1 MIKIWQVGNTGVR
14 NPLRIHEAFRL
25 YASSHLVG
33 KIRGVNGAVALM
45 RYLCEKGILANAQGR
60 DETGSYGRKW
70 RLMFNTNGFTY
81 REVTGGMGFTQSDI
95 GPVDTITPFG
105 RQFLAA
111 EAVPAIQEFFLRALS
126 MHMETMDGGGAFSP
140 LRWTLAVMLALERG
154 TGSSAVGFSEFA
166 AYIQTS
172 SPVRTPEEVARDI
185 LAMRQKRTIAPSK
198 KRFDKAL
205 YDKLG
210 HDYPKKVG
218 NFREYGDM
226 NIRYL
231 KATGIL
237 RANGKG
243 LAIVEEKHAI
253 AEMLTANL
261 VSEASE
267 LDRYRELYNG
277 PRLPTDDFEAAN
289 TALVDLEN
297 RLRERGVAFYTD
309 RAQLGSA
316 AAVNAER
323 YRLEALISNDEEIEF
338 AHQQNTKWAE
348 ISDYMDL
355 VMHRGGRKQY
365 DDDMEIAVPKDE
377 VSAYLEWIVWRAF
390 LAMNTLV
397 NKPYEIRRFKIDQD
411 FLPVGTAPGNGP
423 DMIAEYDTCKIVIEV
438 TMSDS
443 SRQEAMEGEPV
454 RRHVY
459 DVLQGC
465 DKPVYG
471 LFVANKVNTNTA
483 ETFRVGTWYSSDD
496 QATRL
501 NIVPL
506 TLGQFRD
513 YFVAAFRGGTRRNG
527 EIVDLLDSCISRRD
541 IGGAPQ
547 WRRCIA
553 ADVEAAIRQRTLER
567 THVVFEISDN
577 LRFREYLPFY
587 SLRAACGKFGDGE
600 AVECEGWVKVEGCG
614 RLDERMFV
622 VRASGQSME
631 PKIHDGDLCVMRANP
646 QGSRQGKDVLAEH
659 RRMDDPETGGAYSI
673 KRYSSEKVATDDGSW
688 RHERI
693 ILSPL
698 NRDYEPIVIDDD
710 SDGDCRIIAELVKVL

>member
-33 KIRGVNGAVALM
+33 KIRGVDGAVALM
-45 RYLCEKGILANAQGR
+45 HYLCEKGVLANAQGR

-126 MHMETMDGGGAFSP
+126 MHMEPMGSGCTFSP
-140 LRWTLAVMLALERG
+140 LRWTLAVMLALERV
-154 TGSSAVGFSEFA
+154 TGSNMVGFPEFA

-172 SPVRTPEEVARDI
+172 SPTRTSDEVARDI
-185 LAMRQKRTIAPSK
+185 LAMRRQRSIAPSK

-210 HDYPKKVG
+210 QDYPKKVG

-231 KATGIL
+231 KAAGIL

-243 LAIVEEKHAI
+243 VAIVEEKHSI
-253 AEMLTANL
+253 AEMLASNL
-261 VSEASE
+261 VSEAPE
-267 LDRYRELYNG
+267 LDRYQELYNG
-277 PRLPTDDFEAAN
+277 PKLPTDDFEAAN
-289 TALVDLEN
+289 TALADLEN
-297 RLRERGVAFYTD
+297 RLREKGVVFCTD

-323 YRLEALISNDEEIEF
+323 YRLEALISNDEEVEF
-338 AHQQNTKWAE
+338 AHKQNTKWAE

-355 VMHRGGRKQY
+355 VMRRGGRKQY
-365 DDDMEIAVPKDE
+365 DDDTEIAVPKDE

-496 QATRL
+496 KATRL

-506 TLGQFRD
+506 TLGQFKD
-513 YFVAAFRGGTRRNG
+513 YFVSAFRCGTRRNG
-527 EIVDLLDSCISRRD
+527 EIVNLLDSCISRRD

-547 WRRCIA
+547 WRRYIA

-587 SLRAACGKFGDGE
+587 SLRAACGYFGDGE
-600 AVECEGWVKVEGCG
+600 PVEPEGWVKVEGCG
-614 RLDERMFV
+614 RLDEQMFV
-622 VRASGQSME
+622 VQASGQSME
-631 PKIHDGDLCVMRANP
+631 PKIHDGDLCVMRKYSG
-646 QGSRQGKDVLAEH
+646 GSRQGKIVLAQH
-659 RRMDDPETGGAYSI
+659 RDCYDPDTGGAYSI
-673 KRYSSEKVATDDGSW
+673 KQYASEKVVTDDGSW
-688 RHERI
+688 RHEKI
-693 ILSPL
+693 TLVPL
-698 NRDYEPIVIDDD
+698 NPKYRPITVEE
-710 SDGDCRIIAELVKVL
+710 DGGDGYKIVAEFVRTL